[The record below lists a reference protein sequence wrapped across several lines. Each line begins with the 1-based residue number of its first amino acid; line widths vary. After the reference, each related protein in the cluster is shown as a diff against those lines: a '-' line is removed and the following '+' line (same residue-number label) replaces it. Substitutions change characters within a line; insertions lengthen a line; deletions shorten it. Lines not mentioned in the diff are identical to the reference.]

1 MSTHVL
7 LTVGALLLAAMF
19 VSGLLVV
26 QDVTRRERISDRVR
40 RIHGEDVQG
49 GGTANLA
56 AMRDSLMRTL
66 TTFGQAIMRAGLVS
80 SKTLSDLEKSL
91 AASGI
96 GATQG
101 VAIFV
106 GGKIVLVVILPVV
119 AWMVAQDMQL
129 SGIMRTL
136 VPAGV
141 AVIGLV
147 VPDWIVT
154 KYRARYIRRL
164 EDALPDALDMMVIC
178 AQAGLGM
185 GPAVIRVGGEL
196 RLAYPELAYEFALTA
211 NELQISTD
219 SRIALTNLGI
229 RTDLESLKRLGSTLV
244 QTIQYGTPLTEALRV
259 LSTELRHETMVKLET
274 RAARLP
280 VLLTMPT
287 IVFILPCV
295 FLIAG
300 GPSMLQVAKMFSN

>member
-106 GGKIVLVVILPVV
+106 GGKIVLVMILPVV

>member
-7 LTVGALLLAAMF
+7 LTIGSLLALAMV
-19 VSGLLVV
+19 VSGLMLMH
-26 QDVTRRERISDRVR
+26 DVSRREKITNRVR
-40 RIHGEDVQG
+40 RIHGEDIATN
-49 GGTANLA
+49 GTADLSA
-56 AMRDSLMRTL
+56 LRDTMLKSV

-80 SKTLSDLEKSL
+80 PKTLADLEKSL

-96 GATQG
+96 SPTQG
-101 VAIFV
+101 VALFV
-106 GGKIVLVVILPVV
+106 TAKIVLVLILPFV
-119 AWMVAQDMQL
+119 AWMVAQDMAL
-129 SGIMRTL
+129 SGMMRTVL
-136 VPAGV
+136 PAAV

-154 KYRARYIRRL
+154 KYRARYLSLL

-178 AQAGLGM
+178 AQAGLGL
-185 GPAVIRVGGEL
+185 GPTVIRVAAEL
-196 RLAYPELAYEFALTA
+196 RLAYPQLAYELSLTA

-219 SRIALTNLGI
+219 SRVAIQNLGLRTNL
-229 RTDLESLKRLGSTLV
+229 DCLKRLGTTLV

-259 LSTELRHETMVKLET
+259 LSVELRHEMLVKMET

-300 GPSMLQVAKMFSN
+300 GPSMIQVMKMFTN